1 MRERERVTRDSVGSI
16 LTCQESRDLRCE
28 SKPSFFFLHSRP
40 TYANGANHGLCRI
53 SLNWPSGLGFAGN
66 RQPIFDHIFK
76 IWIFNKSLSTKI
88 MENHENFTYI
98 LYEQNISPC
107 EFFFTHKIFK
117 NSINKQSLIIIKSH
131 ILEFYLFIYFLLETK

>member
-1 MRERERVTRDSVGSI
+1 MG
-16 LTCQESRDLRCE
+16 
-28 SKPSFFFLHSRP
+28 
-40 TYANGANHGLCRI
+40 CRI

-66 RQPIFDHIFK
+66 GQPIFDHIFK
-76 IWIFNKSLSTKI
+76 FWIFNKSLSTKI

-107 EFFFTHKIFK
+107 EFFLTHKIFK

-131 ILEFYLFIYFLLETK
+131 ILYFYLFIYFLLETKKCLTSSLKKIMFDFHITGPYLFIYFYTQEMGYNRSFYTYIRNKYILP